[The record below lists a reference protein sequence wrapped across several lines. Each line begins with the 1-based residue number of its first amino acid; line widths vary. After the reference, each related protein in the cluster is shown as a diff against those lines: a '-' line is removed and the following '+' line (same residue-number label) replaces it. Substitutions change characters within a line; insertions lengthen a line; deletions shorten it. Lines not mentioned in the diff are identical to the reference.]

1 MLEGTDLFSAYQP
14 LQGAP
19 IIEKPMTPQMA
30 PMVEHIERERAK
42 PIEREPE
49 QPVFNAELFNK
60 QYEQEQ
66 RIVHAIQELKRQK
79 EAFNTQLATAQAQQP
94 VVNEQHSYIEKLF
107 SKKKELGRVLQYAL
121 IIALGLS
128 IYYLI
133 DEYIKY
139 YINNNDV
146 SLERQIIIKLLYP
159 LSLLFI
165 LWNLKVFIR

>member
-1 MLEGTDLFSAYQP
+1 MLEGTDLYSAYQP
-14 LQGAP
+14 FIDERAP
-19 IIEKPMTPQMA
+19 IGSPISQNEKQNIQSERPPQ
-30 PMVEHIERERAK
+30 VERER
-42 PIEREPE
+42 E
-49 QPVFNAELFNK
+49 QPTFNPELFNK

-66 RIVHAIQELKRQK
+66 RIVQAIQELKRQK
-79 EAFNTQLATAQAQQP
+79 ESFNTQVAAQNTT
-94 VVNEQHSYIEKLF
+94 VNDQSSYLDKLF
-107 SKKKELGRVLQYAL
+107 NKKKELGRVLQYAL

-128 IYYLI
+128 IHYLI

-139 YINNNDV
+139 YINNNDI